1 MTQGFLTATPF
12 VLLFLVEF
20 GEKAFLHLKMFVLEV
35 SLVNFICIANQPYRK
50 SYLNAPKAN
59 QRQLWQGKELQTC
72 NATGVIKYLVGDHDR
87 DHDNSTNVQLYDPN
101 FLLLS
106 QKRT

>member
-35 SLVNFICIANQPYRK
+35 SQVTFICIANQPYRK
-50 SYLNAPKAN
+50 SYLNAPSK
-59 QRQLWQGKELQTC
+59 QTKGDYGKE
-72 NATGVIKYLVGDHDR
+72 R
-87 DHDNSTNVQLYDPN
+87 NSKPAMQQV
-101 FLLLS
+101 
-106 QKRT
+106 